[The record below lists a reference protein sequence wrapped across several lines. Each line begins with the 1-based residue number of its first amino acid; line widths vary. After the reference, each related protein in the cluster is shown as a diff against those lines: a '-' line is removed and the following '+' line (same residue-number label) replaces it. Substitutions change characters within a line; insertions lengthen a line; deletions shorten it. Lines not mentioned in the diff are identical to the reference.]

1 MSRIFM
7 LNVSQNPKK
16 YFLPSTVYKVDA
28 VKQPAELLRCAQLSD
43 TGLSVPTSII
53 FGRGHMRR
61 KDDDLITW

>member
-1 MSRIFM
+1 M

-16 YFLPSTVYKVDA
+16 YFQPLTVYKVDV
-28 VKQPAELLRCAQLSD
+28 VKQPAELRRCAQLSD
-43 TGLSVPTSII
+43 TRLPVPTSII